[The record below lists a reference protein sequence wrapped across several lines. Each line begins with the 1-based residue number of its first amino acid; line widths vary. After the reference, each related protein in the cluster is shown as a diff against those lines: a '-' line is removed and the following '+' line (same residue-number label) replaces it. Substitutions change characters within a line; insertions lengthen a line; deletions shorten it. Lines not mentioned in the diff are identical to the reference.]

1 MSISASPGRLS
12 CGSSLLAGGPLCI
25 ILGALC
31 FSTTGTVQAL
41 APDGSH
47 PLGIGALRMQI
58 GALALWAWCACRHS
72 LPAGLRHWQLRWLI
86 PATLGLLGFQVFFFW
101 GVQQAGVAVGTVTA
115 IGFSPVMAAILARII
130 LGERPARI
138 WYPATGLALAGLV
151 LLNLGSSQDTSTAA
165 LLLPLLAGACY
176 GAYFVFSKP
185 LGRTHAPEHI
195 MLLLCAG
202 SGLLLLPVHFCTP
215 PLWLLHPQGMGMALY
230 LGVVTAALAFSLTL
244 AGLRRTPTAMA
255 ATLALV
261 EPLGAACWGI
271 FLLHEPVGGQELA
284 GMGLLFG
291 GVALLALGKKTENT
305 PPTEDHASSRPLSGE
320 GAPPALISRQDPGD
334 CRLQTTAPKGPG
346 RMFSVSS
353 RALAFYRPPYRPPGS
368 ETPTGRPF
376 RDGPFRYPRDTGAPQ
391 TQKAPDA
398 LASGACM
405 QWWVVRGSNLRL
417 SA

>member
-165 LLLPLLAGACY
+165 LLLPLLAGPA
-176 GAYFVFSKP
+176 
-185 LGRTHAPEHI
+185 TAPTSSSAS
-195 MLLLCAG
+195 LWAGPTRRSTSCSCSARAAG
-202 SGLLLLPVHFCTP
+202 SCCCPSIS
-215 PLWLLHPQGMGMALY
+215 A
-230 LGVVTAALAFSLTL
+230 
-244 AGLRRTPTAMA
+244 RRRSGCCNPR
-255 ATLALV
+255 
-261 EPLGAACWGI
+261 GWGWPCI
-271 FLLHEPVGGQELA
+271 W
-284 GMGLLFG
+284 
-291 GVALLALGKKTENT
+291 
-305 PPTEDHASSRPLSGE
+305 AS
-320 GAPPALISRQDPGD
+320 
-334 CRLQTTAPKGPG
+334 
-346 RMFSVSS
+346 
-353 RALAFYRPPYRPPGS
+353 
-368 ETPTGRPF
+368 
-376 RDGPFRYPRDTGAPQ
+376 
-391 TQKAPDA
+391 
-398 LASGACM
+398 
-405 QWWVVRGSNLRL
+405 
-417 SA
+417 

>member
-1 MSISASPGRLS
+1 MSITASLGRLS

-130 LGERPARI
+130 LGESPARI
-138 WYPATGLALAGLV
+138 WYPATALALAGLV
-151 LLNLGSSQDTSTAA
+151 LLNLGGSQGASTAA
-165 LLLPLLAGACY
+165 MILPLLAGACY

-185 LGRTHAPEHI
+185 LGRVHTPEHI

-202 SGLLLLPVHFCTP
+202 SGILLLPVHFCTP
-215 PLWLLHPQGMGMALY
+215 PLWLLQPQGLGMALY
-230 LGVVTAALAFSLTL
+230 LGVVTA
-244 AGLRRTPTAMA
+244 
-255 ATLALV
+255 ALV

-291 GVALLALGKKTENT
+291 GVALLALGKKTEGT
-305 PPTEDHASSRPLSGE
+305 EPTEEREHSRPL
-320 GAPPALISRQDPGD
+320 
-334 CRLQTTAPKGPG
+334 
-346 RMFSVSS
+346 
-353 RALAFYRPPYRPPGS
+353 
-368 ETPTGRPF
+368 TGK
-376 RDGPFRYPRDTGAPQ
+376 GAPQ
-391 TQKAPDA
+391 H
-398 LASGACM
+398 
-405 QWWVVRGSNLRL
+405 
-417 SA
+417 

>member
-31 FSTTGTVQAL
+31 FSTTGTVQA
-41 APDGSH
+41 
-47 PLGIGALRMQI
+47 
-58 GALALWAWCACRHS
+58 
-72 LPAGLRHWQLRWLI
+72 PA
-86 PATLGLLGFQVFFFW
+86 
-101 GVQQAGVAVGTVTA
+101 
-115 IGFSPVMAAILARII
+115 
-130 LGERPARI
+130 
-138 WYPATGLALAGLV
+138 
-151 LLNLGSSQDTSTAA
+151 STAA

-305 PPTEDHASSRPLSGE
+305 PPTEEHASSRPLSGE
-320 GAPPALISRQDPGD
+320 GAPQH
-334 CRLQTTAPKGPG
+334 
-346 RMFSVSS
+346 
-353 RALAFYRPPYRPPGS
+353 
-368 ETPTGRPF
+368 
-376 RDGPFRYPRDTGAPQ
+376 
-391 TQKAPDA
+391 
-398 LASGACM
+398 
-405 QWWVVRGSNLRL
+405 
-417 SA
+417 

>member
-1 MSISASPGRLS
+1 MSITASLGRLS

-72 LPAGLRHWQLRWLI
+72 LPASLRHWQLRWLI

-138 WYPATGLALAGLV
+138 WYPATALALAGLV
-151 LLNLGSSQDTSTAA
+151 LLNLGGSQGASTAA
-165 LLLPLLAGACY
+165 LILPLLAGACY

-185 LGRTHAPEHI
+185 LGRVHAPEHI

-202 SGLLLLPVHFCTP
+202 SGILLLPVHFCTP
-215 PLWLLHPQGMGMALY
+215 PLWLLQPQGLGMALY

-291 GVALLALGKKTENT
+291 GVALLALGKKTEGT
-305 PPTEDHASSRPLSGE
+305 EPTEEREHSRPL
-320 GAPPALISRQDPGD
+320 
-334 CRLQTTAPKGPG
+334 
-346 RMFSVSS
+346 
-353 RALAFYRPPYRPPGS
+353 
-368 ETPTGRPF
+368 TGK
-376 RDGPFRYPRDTGAPQ
+376 GAPQ
-391 TQKAPDA
+391 H
-398 LASGACM
+398 
-405 QWWVVRGSNLRL
+405 
-417 SA
+417 

>member
-1 MSISASPGRLS
+1 MSITASPGRLS

-151 LLNLGSSQDTSTAA
+151 LLNLGSS
-165 LLLPLLAGACY
+165 
-176 GAYFVFSKP
+176 
-185 LGRTHAPEHI
+185 
-195 MLLLCAG
+195 
-202 SGLLLLPVHFCTP
+202 
-215 PLWLLHPQGMGMALY
+215 
-230 LGVVTAALAFSLTL
+230 
-244 AGLRRTPTAMA
+244 
-255 ATLALV
+255 
-261 EPLGAACWGI
+261 
-271 FLLHEPVGGQELA
+271 
-284 GMGLLFG
+284 
-291 GVALLALGKKTENT
+291 
-305 PPTEDHASSRPLSGE
+305 
-320 GAPPALISRQDPGD
+320 
-334 CRLQTTAPKGPG
+334 
-346 RMFSVSS
+346 
-353 RALAFYRPPYRPPGS
+353 
-368 ETPTGRPF
+368 
-376 RDGPFRYPRDTGAPQ
+376 
-391 TQKAPDA
+391 
-398 LASGACM
+398 
-405 QWWVVRGSNLRL
+405 
-417 SA
+417 

>member
-1 MSISASPGRLS
+1 MSITASPGRLS

-151 LLNLGSSQDTSTAA
+151 LLNLGSSQGTSTAA

-255 ATLALV
+255 ATLA
-261 EPLGAACWGI
+261 I

-305 PPTEDHASSRPLSGE
+305 PPTEEHASSRPLSGE
-320 GAPPALISRQDPGD
+320 GAPQH
-334 CRLQTTAPKGPG
+334 
-346 RMFSVSS
+346 
-353 RALAFYRPPYRPPGS
+353 
-368 ETPTGRPF
+368 
-376 RDGPFRYPRDTGAPQ
+376 
-391 TQKAPDA
+391 
-398 LASGACM
+398 
-405 QWWVVRGSNLRL
+405 
-417 SA
+417 